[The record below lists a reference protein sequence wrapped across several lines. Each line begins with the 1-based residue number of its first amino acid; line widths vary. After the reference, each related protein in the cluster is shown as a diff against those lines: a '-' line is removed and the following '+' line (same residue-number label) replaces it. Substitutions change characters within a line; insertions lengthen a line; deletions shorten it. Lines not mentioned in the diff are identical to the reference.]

1 MVYLVIGGFSGEGER
16 GESAKIFSTLEKAMA
31 YADSIE
37 DDYDYVDIEEREI
50 DQNLLYGW
58 GW

>member
-16 GESAKIFSTLEKAMA
+16 VESAKIFSNIEKAMA

-50 DQNLLYGW
+50 DQ
-58 GW
+58 